1 MLALGIEIKSTTDS
15 VGHQILLDTLWEHA
29 VVSPSYKY
37 VGSGAD

>member
-15 VGHQILLDTLWEHA
+15 VGHQILLDALYA

-37 VGSGAD
+37 MGTGAD